1 MKTKQEIEQLNDDE
15 WLDYHNSLVEEMK
28 NSDDYKVHDRIE
40 KELELLR
47 QAWVKRN
54 GVQEEQVI
62 RIRRPRY

>member
-15 WLDYHNSLVEEMK
+15 WLDYHKSLVEEMK

>member
-1 MKTKQEIEQLNDDE
+1 MKTKQEIEKQNDDE
-15 WLDYHNSLVEEMK
+15 WSDYHNSLVEEMK

>member
-1 MKTKQEIEQLNDDE
+1 MKTKQEIENLNDDE

>member
-1 MKTKQEIEQLNDDE
+1 MNTKQEIEKLNDDE